1 MITSKRPDKKGVS
14 AVVTFI
20 LLTSVALIFLGNWLI
35 VAVPN
40 WGIEDEVRHTK
51 QVENQFVGIRAS
63 AKSLIYADNTQ
74 FVIPNSITLG
84 TNGAA
89 WKGVA
94 RANGVME
101 FDPARSSVRLND
113 TVPNTLS
120 ATRGNLVYSS
130 DNQYYNDQSIA
141 YESGAIIRDQDGQNV
156 MIAPPEFSAE
166 IAETE
171 ISLKMVFISLTGDTD
186 GLSGNIDIV
195 VYTRLQTSE
204 YNWYNWT
211 NTPKDIII
219 EIHTEYPGA
228 WYTYYQTEMMKN
240 GFTEV
245 VSPAVPTND
254 GEFSISSTS
263 DTCTLSVSNVDYF
276 ETTVAAVEIDFN

>member
-14 AVVTFI
+14 AVVTFV
-20 LLTSVALIFLGNWLI
+20 LLTSVAMIFIGNWLI

-40 WGIEDEVRHTK
+40 WGTEEEVRHTK

-63 AKSLIYADNTQ
+63 AKSLVYADNTQ
-74 FVIPNSITLG
+74 FIIPNSLTLG

-94 RANGVME
+94 RANGDME
-101 FDPARSSVRLND
+101 LDPAMSRVRLND
-113 TVPNTLS
+113 SVTNTLA
-120 ATRGNLVYSS
+120 ATKGNLVYSS

-141 YESGAIIRDQDGQNV
+141 FESGAIIRSQDGNSV

-166 IAETE
+166 IEGSE
-171 ISLKMVFISLTGDTD
+171 ITLKMVFISLTGDAD
-186 GLSGNIDIV
+186 EVSGNIDIV
-195 VYTRLQTSE
+195 VYTRLQTRE

-211 NTPKDIII
+211 NTPKDLTIDIQ
-219 EIHTEYPGA
+219 TEYPGA

-245 VSPAVPTND
+245 VSPAVPIND
-254 GEFSISSTS
+254 GEFGISYTRDS
-263 DTCTLSVSNVDYF
+263 CTLSVSNVDYF